1 MYPFCVEV
9 TLQDSDTEMAWD
21 SSGIGIRIAGVL
33 RKLLF
38 CVDNVPIFYIFRS
51 PRQPVRISR
60 SGVEPGPD
68 AIARNV
74 SIGFPE
80 AEFFP
85 GTPIMT
91 VRKVKFIAGFAVIV
105 ACLVLLVVTSSQKMA
120 MYYLTVSELEARE
133 TEFVNKRIKLAGK
146 VTPGSIRKNTG
157 RTVEF
162 QIWEPRE
169 GEAFSARRSVVYA
182 GIVPD
187 TFRDEAD
194 VVLEG
199 EVGAN
204 GQFRAETLLAKCPS
218 KYEGQSYEDIKKAY
232 GR

>member
-1 MYPFCVEV
+1 M
-9 TLQDSDTEMAWD
+9 
-21 SSGIGIRIAGVL
+21 
-33 RKLLF
+33 K
-38 CVDNVPIFYIFRS
+38 
-51 PRQPVRISR
+51 
-60 SGVEPGPD
+60 
-68 AIARNV
+68 
-74 SIGFPE
+74 
-80 AEFFP
+80 
-85 GTPIMT
+85 

-146 VTPGSIRKNTG
+146 VTPGSIRKNPG

-162 QIWEPRE
+162 QIWEPLE

-199 EVGAN
+199 EVGAD
-204 GQFRAETLLAKCPS
+204 GLFRAETLLAKCPS

-232 GR
+232 SR